1 MFSKLF
7 SIFSTNNTSYKKTD
21 MKDMHYYIKSTEVQ
35 VNSPKSPL
43 LTQSEL
49 QQVQDVM
56 RERLRKL
63 EVIRGSFI
71 LAAKGYKLDGHK
83 DTSEIYYDEAAKI
96 KKRIKSL
103 AAIQAKIKHSIVTLG

>member
-7 SIFSTNNTSYKKTD
+7 SVFSTNNTSCKKTD
-21 MKDMHYYIKSTEVQ
+21 TKDMHYYMKSTEVQ
-35 VNSPKSPL
+35 ANSTNSPL

-83 DTSEIYYDEAAKI
+83 DTSEIYYNDAARI

-103 AAIQAKIKHSIVTLG
+103 AAIQAKLKHSIITLG